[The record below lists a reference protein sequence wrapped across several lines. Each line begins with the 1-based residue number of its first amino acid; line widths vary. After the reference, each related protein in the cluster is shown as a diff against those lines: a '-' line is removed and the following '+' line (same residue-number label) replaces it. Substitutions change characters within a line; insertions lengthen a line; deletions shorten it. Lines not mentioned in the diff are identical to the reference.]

1 MVKCGAEATTVK
13 SNAEGMVVKGGA
25 EGVLAKNEVQTK
37 VEPSV
42 LEMVD

>member
-1 MVKCGAEATTVK
+1 LID
-13 SNAEGMVVKGGA
+13 AEGMMVKGGA
-25 EGVLAKNEVQTK
+25 EGVLAKKEVQAE